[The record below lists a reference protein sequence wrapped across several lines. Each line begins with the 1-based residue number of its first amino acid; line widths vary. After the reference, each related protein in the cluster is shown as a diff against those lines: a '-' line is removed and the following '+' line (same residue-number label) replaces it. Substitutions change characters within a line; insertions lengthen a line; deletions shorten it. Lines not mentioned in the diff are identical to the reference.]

1 MKQIITYRFD
11 SEREM
16 IYFSN
21 NTQSLVTSCGQFLWN
36 RKFYHEDMIDL
47 SRDTG
52 FVFILEDI

>member
-21 NTQSLVTSCGQFLWN
+21 NTQSLVTSSGEFLWN
-36 RKFYHEDMIDL
+36 KKLYHEDMVNL
-47 SRDTG
+47 SKDTG
-52 FVFILEDI
+52 FVFIL

>member
-21 NTQSLVTSCGQFLWN
+21 NTQSLVTSSGEFLWN
-36 RKFYHEDMIDL
+36 KKFYHEDMVNL
-47 SRDTG
+47 SKDTG
-52 FVFILEDI
+52 FVFIL